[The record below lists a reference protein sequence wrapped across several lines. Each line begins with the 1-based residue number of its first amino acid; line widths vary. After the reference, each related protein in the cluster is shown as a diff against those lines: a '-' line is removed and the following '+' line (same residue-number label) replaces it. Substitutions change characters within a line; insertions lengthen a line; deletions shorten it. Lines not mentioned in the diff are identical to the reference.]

1 MSIPRFRRPAL
12 AVAASFAAVTA
23 AATFAPPASAQAP
36 SGWDQLTVDFT
47 RTVDFCGFPVLAH
60 SEGTLVARYYN
71 DENGVLVR
79 EVDSVRRSYTITYTN
94 EANGKSVSTKLG
106 GPVFFEFAAD
116 GSYTYSIIGRER
128 IFLATGTGPVA
139 SEVGRITI
147 HVAADGT
154 QTTTFEAGRWEDINA
169 GVCAYLA

>member
-116 GSYTYSIIGRER
+116 GSYTYSITGRER
-128 IFLATGTGPVA
+128 IFWRRA
-139 SEVGRITI
+139 
-147 HVAADGT
+147 
-154 QTTTFEAGRWEDINA
+154 AGRSPARSA
-169 GVCAYLA
+169 GSPSTWPRTAPRRRRSRPAGGRTSRPGYAPT